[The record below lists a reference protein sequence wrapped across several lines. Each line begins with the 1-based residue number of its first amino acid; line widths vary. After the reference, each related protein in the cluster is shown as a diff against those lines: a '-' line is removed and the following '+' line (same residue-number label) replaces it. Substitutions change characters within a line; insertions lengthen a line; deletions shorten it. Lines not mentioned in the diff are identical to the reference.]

1 MPTENG
7 LIGMAPIRARK
18 GDKICVLLGCSVLV
32 VLRYTDQGTHEFIG
46 ECYLDRFM
54 DGEATT
60 NNTDKAEIF
69 LLC

>member
-1 MPTENG
+1 M
-7 LIGMAPIRARK
+7 
-18 GDKICVLLGCSVLV
+18 
-32 VLRYTDQGTHEFIG
+32 LRYTDQGTHEFIG

-60 NNTDKAEIF
+60 DNTDKIETF